1 MKSSKSSHPFS
12 TLWTRREFVHRSST
26 AAMLAVTPTLR
37 FTSLGDRRTVHEAAE
52 RTARRAN
59 LMDAA
64 TVRALTQ
71 RAIDAAKSAGAVYA
85 EARVTRIVTEEFSG
99 AGLFLDR
106 EELGI
111 GVRALVQGAWGF
123 AASPYLE
130 LDEAAQLGRDAVAQ
144 ALTNAR
150 VDTRSIELGTYPVAT
165 GSWSTPIRIDPFAI
179 PFEEKSDYVKSLSG
193 LMPRHVDGRD
203 IQGGMGSM
211 VFVRQERAV
220 ATTEGAFFT
229 QTLYTAGGKFTVQVT
244 KTVGERFTNERQITL
259 ATGLAPAG
267 GGWELIL
274 DAKVREQIPRL
285 IEEANELLVTPV
297 KPVEIGRYDIV
308 CDAASMATLVG
319 ATLGN
324 ATELDRALGDEAN
337 AGGTSY
343 LGPDPF
349 EHLGTTLGTPLLNL
363 HGTRSLARGLAT
375 VQWDDEGV
383 RPDEFTIVQ
392 DGVLVDY
399 QTTRE
404 QAAWLAPWY
413 QKRGQAVRSH
423 GCAVAASA
431 LATPI
436 QCTPNLV
443 MTPGTSTDSF
453 ADLVAATPRGIAL
466 MGSGVNMDFQSR
478 DGGGQGFMRQ
488 IVNGKL
494 GAIIVGGG
502 FLFDSMQFW
511 KNLHAVG
518 GAASQ
523 VLFPGGEVKG
533 QPSQHASHSVAAVP
547 GIIKEMAI
555 IDIRRKV

>member
-1 MKSSKSSHPFS
+1 MKSSHPFS

-26 AAMLAVTPTLR
+26 AAMLAAIPTLR
-37 FTSLGDRRTVHEAAE
+37 FTSLDDRRSAREAGA
-52 RTARRAN
+52 RAARRAM
-59 LMDAA
+59 LMDPA
-64 TVRALTQ
+64 TVHALAQ
-71 RAIDAAKSAGAVYA
+71 RAIDAAKSAGALYA
-85 EARVTRIVTEEFSG
+85 EARVTRVVSEAFSG
-99 AGLFLDR
+99 AGLFRD
-106 EELGI
+106 EEDFGI

-150 VDTRSIELGTYPVAT
+150 VDTRSIELGSYPVAT

-193 LMPRHVDGRD
+193 LTPRHVNGRE
-203 IQGGMGSM
+203 IQCGMDSM
-211 VFVRQERAV
+211 GFVRQERAV

-229 QTLYTAGGKFTVQVT
+229 QTCYMTGGKFVVDVV
-244 KTVGERFTNERQITL
+244 KAIGERPTSERQRVM
-259 ATGLAPAG
+259 ATGLMTAG

-274 DAKVREQIPRL
+274 DANVREQIPRL
-285 IEEANELLVTPV
+285 IEEANELLLTPV

-319 ATLGN
+319 ATLGR

-349 EHLGTTLGTPLLNL
+349 EHLGTTLGTPLLNV

-375 VQWDDEGV
+375 VKWDDEGV
-383 RPDEFTIVQ
+383 QPDEFSIVQ

-423 GCAVAASA
+423 GCAVAESA
-431 LATPI
+431 LATPL
-436 QCTPNLV
+436 QGTPNLV
-443 MTPGTSTDSF
+443 MMPGKSTDSF

-466 MGSGVNMDFQSR
+466 MGSSVGMDFQSR
-478 DGGGQGFMRQ
+478 DGSGMGFMRE

-494 GAIIVGGG
+494 GAIIAGGG

-511 KNLHAVG
+511 KNLHAIG

-523 VLFPGGEVKG
+523 GLFPGGENKG
-533 QPSQHASHSVAAVP
+533 QPTQHFSHSVAAVP